1 MRIVAALAAVVVI
14 VVAAAVLAHKHLL
27 PDQIAQPI
35 NEQVA
40 RLKIASPAIANDE
53 ANRPGVEFTL
63 TGGDAAVD
71 VTENG
76 ETVAKLSAHA
86 RRTHV
91 DATPGI
97 HTYHARIG
105 GTDHSVVVK
114 VTPDTQRSVTIELNH
129 LRVKRSGD
137 ALASYRGVVIR
148 VAE

>member
-1 MRIVAALAAVVVI
+1 VRIVAALALVVVI

-27 PDQIAQPI
+27 PDGIAQPI
-35 NEQVA
+35 NKQVA
-40 RLKIASPAIANDE
+40 RLKIASPAITNDDE
-53 ANRPGVEFTL
+53 NRPGVEFIL
-63 TGGDAAVD
+63 TGGDATID

-76 ETVAKLSAHA
+76 EKIAKLSAHA
-86 RRTHV
+86 RRAHV

-114 VTPDTQRSVTIELNH
+114 VAADTQRRVTIELNH
-129 LRVKRSGD
+129 LRVKRAGD